1 MADIK
6 ELLTKLFDN
15 ESFKSEEFTEKLAEA
30 GLVILEGKAGD
41 YVSVSRE
48 SELQGELQSV
58 RDELEGKLATQRIS
72 SALKLELARCGAV
85 NPELAAIA
93 IGSDGISGSD
103 EEIRLAAEGKVKLL
117 MKSDPYMFK
126 SSSEP
131 SFSTGS
137 THAGAVPDTDSM
149 SDSEYYSYRKMM

>member
-6 ELLTKLFDN
+6 ELFGGGNL
-15 ESFKSEEFTEKLAEA
+15 SCEEFTKKLADA

-41 YVSVSRE
+41 YVSASRE
-48 SELQGELQSV
+48 SELRGELQNV
-58 RDELEGKLATQRIS
+58 RDEHEGKLAAHRIS

>member
-1 MADIK
+1 VADIK
-6 ELLTKLFDN
+6 ELFGGGNL
-15 ESFKSEEFTEKLAEA
+15 SCEEFTKKLADA

-41 YVSVSRE
+41 YVSASRE
-48 SELQGELQSV
+48 SELRGELQNV
-58 RDELEGKLATQRIS
+58 RNELEGKLAAHRIS

>member
-6 ELLTKLFDN
+6 ELFGGGNL
-15 ESFKSEEFTEKLAEA
+15 SCEEFTKKLADA

-41 YVSVSRE
+41 YVSASRE
-48 SELQGELQSV
+48 SELRGELQSV
-58 RDELEGKLATQRIS
+58 RDELEGKLAAHRIS

>member
-6 ELLTKLFDN
+6 ELFGGGNL
-15 ESFKSEEFTEKLAEA
+15 SCEEFTKKLADA

-41 YVSVSRE
+41 YVSASRE
-48 SELQGELQSV
+48 SELRGELQNV
-58 RDELEGKLATQRIS
+58 RDELEGKLAAHRIS